1 MSALDRRFLVQQLF
15 LFFGMRR
22 YDNIKEITYGDV
34 KVLGEGNL
42 EVYVR
47 RSKTDQEGHG
57 FVFHMTGEKLKDF
70 SIPEV
75 LMWYVKSLGLNDGD
89 YLFPWL
95 RGAGKGRVVKIGHK
109 FVSYN
114 TSALQLKMF
123 CIKNDIPNLTM
134 HSGRCGGVT
143 AAVEMGM
150 ARNVIQAV
158 GNWTSGAVDTYYHP
172 FEPGIEF
179 TEGLL

>member
-1 MSALDRRFLVQQLF
+1 
-15 LFFGMRR
+15 
-22 YDNIKEITYGDV
+22 
-34 KVLGEGNL
+34 
-42 EVYVR
+42 
-47 RSKTDQEGHG
+47 
-57 FVFHMTGEKLKDF
+57 
-70 SIPEV
+70 
-75 LMWYVKSLGLNDGD
+75 MWYVKSLGLNDGD
-89 YLFPWL
+89 YLVPWL
-95 RGAGKGRVVKIGHK
+95 RGAGKGRVVKIGHE

-114 TSALQLKMF
+114 ASALQLKMF

-134 HSGRCGGVT
+134 HSGRCGDVT

-172 FEPGIEF
+172 LEPGIEF